1 MKEFNTAWYQPRYTD
16 LKLHKILNSAPA
28 IENISENKLIYSNE
42 EKKDN
47 NGAYLIQFKILNKE
61 KNVLVYNYISYHEM
75 FSSSLLTYLTIK
87 PLYTRGATFTEWGDF
102 FTIIDSNIHCY
113 LPEIKEEY
121 YLFNEHL
128 KAYIERASPELL
140 QVDNY
145 ISLFDVTKKCV
156 MFADN
161 QGISYLMDL
170 ALKRNYLQF
179 FNFLFSRL
187 DYDLDTL
194 EANNTKNDLNLLK
207 DCLFVVKDLDLFINN
222 IQNTLKGEYNINQGP
237 QKLRGHVNGISNAL
251 NLLDLDFRVS
261 LFNQITHHYNCG
273 NLDPSFADGYLDANF
288 NLKWKNYSFRNVHT
302 NLGNIKW

>member
-1 MKEFNTAWYQPRYTD
+1 
-16 LKLHKILNSAPA
+16 
-28 IENISENKLIYSNE
+28 
-42 EKKDN
+42 
-47 NGAYLIQFKILNKE
+47 
-61 KNVLVYNYISYHEM
+61 
-75 FSSSLLTYLTIK
+75 
-87 PLYTRGATFTEWGDF
+87 
-102 FTIIDSNIHCY
+102 
-113 LPEIKEEY
+113 
-121 YLFNEHL
+121 
-128 KAYIERASPELL
+128 
-140 QVDNY
+140 
-145 ISLFDVTKKCV
+145 